1 VSTESTDTAPAAEEE
16 GATYHG
22 GRLVARRLKAHGVSK
37 LFTLSGG
44 HLFSIYDGC
53 REEGIAIV
61 DVRHES
67 TAAFAAEGWAK
78 VTREPG
84 VCALTAGPGV
94 TNGMSAMA
102 SAQANHSP
110 MVVLG
115 GRAPALRWG
124 QGSLQEIDHVPFVRP
139 LTKLAT
145 TPTSTEE
152 IPGLVDDAFAAAVA
166 PHCGPT
172 FVDFPLDYVFM
183 EAEEPVGLGGE
194 AGEGGEGAAGSNG
207 TGHGGPSADGAAV
220 ERAAELL
227 RGAERP
233 VIMAGTDLYW
243 SRGEQALLELAESLR
258 IPVFLNGLARGCV
271 PADHELFFSRARST
285 ALKGA
290 DVALVVG
297 VPMDF
302 RLAFGAAF
310 GEDTEIVV
318 VDSAEPE
325 RNHPRPVAAEC
336 YGSVSQTL
344 SDLRVGAGGA
354 ALPSEPWLGE
364 LRAVESERR
373 QAELADFED
382 DRSPLHPMRL
392 YAELAK
398 TLDRDAI
405 VIGDGGD
412 FVSYAGRV
420 INSYSPGCWLDPG
433 PFGCLGTGPGYALA
447 AKLAHPERQVVMVV
461 GDGAFGFTGMEFD
474 TLARHGVN
482 VVGVMGNNG
491 IWALEKH
498 PMEFL
503 YGYSV
508 AADLRPGTRYDEV
521 VTALGGHGEMVDRPE
536 QVAPAIERAFSAG
549 LPALVNVLTD
559 PTVVYPRKSNLA

>member
-1 VSTESTDTAPAAEEE
+1 MSTPSTQTQDQVEEE
-16 GATYHG
+16 LHG
-22 GRLVARRLKAHGVSK
+22 GRLIARRLKAHGVSK

-61 DVRHES
+61 DVRHEQ

-94 TNGMSAMA
+94 TNGMSAIA
-102 SAQANHSP
+102 SAQANHTP

-115 GRAPALRWG
+115 GRAPTLRWG

-139 LTKLAT
+139 LCKLAT
-145 TPTSTEE
+145 TAQSTAE
-152 IPGLVDDAFAAAVA
+152 IPGLVDEAFGAALA
-166 PHCGPT
+166 PHGGPT

-183 EAEEPVGLGGE
+183 SAPETGDSRARASQAVR
-194 AGEGGEGAAGSNG
+194 GADS
-207 TGHGGPSADGAAV
+207 SEI
-220 ERAAELL
+220 ERAARLL
-227 RGAERP
+227 EEAERP
-233 VIMAGTDLYW
+233 VVMAGTDLYW
-243 SRGEQALLELAESLR
+243 GHGEQALLELAETLG

-271 PADHELFFSRARST
+271 PADHELFFSRTRSQ
-285 ALKGA
+285 ALQGA

-302 RLAFGAAF
+302 RLGFGASF
-310 GEDTEIVV
+310 GEDTAIVAIDV
-318 VDSAEPE
+318 AEPG
-325 RNHPRPVAAEC
+325 RRHPRDPAVEL
-336 YGSVSQTL
+336 YGDLTATL
-344 SDLRVGAGGA
+344 SDLRAAAGGNGLA
-354 ALPSEPWLGE
+354 SKGWVGE
-364 LRAVESERR
+364 LRAAETARRAAER
-373 QAELADFED
+373 AELED
-382 DRSPLHPMRL
+382 ERSPLHPMRL

-398 TLDRDAI
+398 ALDRDAI

-420 INSYSPGCWLDPG
+420 IDSYRPGCWLDPG

-447 AKLAHPERQVVMVV
+447 AKLAHPERQVVLLL
-461 GDGAFGFTGMEFD
+461 GDGAFGFAGMEFD

-508 AADLRPGTRYDEV
+508 AADLRPATRYDQV
-521 VTALGGHGEMVDRPE
+521 VEALGGHGELVERPAD
-536 QVAPAIERAFSAG
+536 VGPALERAFGAG
-549 LPALVNVLTD
+549 KPALVNVLTD
-559 PTVVYPRKSNLA
+559 PSVAYPRKSNLA

>member
-1 VSTESTDTAPAAEEE
+1 MASETAQDTV
-16 GATYHG
+16 TYHG

-110 MVVLG
+110 IVVLG
-115 GRAPALRWG
+115 GRAPAMRWG

-139 LTKLAT
+139 LTKLAAT
-145 TPTSTEE
+145 AGATDE
-152 IPGLVDDAFAAAVA
+152 IPGLLDDAFTAALS
-166 PHCGPT
+166 PHYGPV
-172 FVDFPLDYVFM
+172 FVDFPLDHVFM
-183 EAEEPVGLGGE
+183 EAGEGE
-194 AGEGGEGAAGSNG
+194 AGTPHPPEQA
-207 TGHGGPSADGAAV
+207 P
-220 ERAAELL
+220 AAEDAVARAGELL
-227 RGAERP
+227 AAAERP

-243 SRGEQALLELAESLR
+243 GRGERALVELAEAIR
-258 IPVFLNGLARGCV
+258 IPTFLNGLARGCL
-271 PADHELFFSRARST
+271 PADHELFFSRARSKG
-285 ALKGA
+285 LKEA
-290 DVALVVG
+290 DVALVIG

-302 RLAFGAAF
+302 RLGFGAAF

-318 VDSAEPE
+318 VDAAEPE
-325 RNHPRPVAAEC
+325 RRHPRAVAAEC
-336 YGSVSQTL
+336 YGAIGPTLSAIASAAGGRAAADAGWL
-344 SDLRVGAGGA
+344 SDLREA
-354 ALPSEPWLGE
+354 
-364 LRAVESERR
+364 ESEKRASE
-373 QAELADFED
+373 QAELHDERA
-382 DRSPLHPMRL
+382 PLHPMRI
-392 YAELAK
+392 YSELAEVI
-398 TLDRDAI
+398 DRDAI

-412 FVSYAGRV
+412 FVSYAGRLV
-420 INSYSPGCWLDPG
+420 DSYEPGCWLDPG

-447 AKLAHPERQVVMVV
+447 AKLARPDRQVVLLL
-461 GDGAFGFTGMEFD
+461 GDGAFGFAGMEFD

-482 VVGVMGNNG
+482 VVGVVGNNG

-508 AADLRPGTRYDEV
+508 AADLRPATRYDQV
-521 VTALGGHGEMVDRPE
+521 VEALGCQGELVERPD
-536 QVAPAIERAFSAG
+536 QLRGALERALTADR
-549 LPALVNVLTD
+549 PALVNVLTD
-559 PTVVYPRKSNLA
+559 PAVAYPRRSNLA

>member
-1 VSTESTDTAPAAEEE
+1 MDRVAPVSAESAQETRTF
-16 GATYHG
+16 HG

-53 REEGIAIV
+53 REEGIEIV

-78 VTREPG
+78 VTREAG

-94 TNGMSAMA
+94 TNGMSALA

-115 GRAPALRWG
+115 GRAPAMRWG

-139 LTKLAT
+139 LTKLAV
-145 TPTSTEE
+145 TPESTAE
-152 IPGLVDDAFAAAVA
+152 IPGLVDEAFAQALA
-166 PHCGPT
+166 PHGGPT
-172 FVDFPLDYVFM
+172 FVDFPMDYVFQ
-183 EAEEPVGLGGE
+183 EAEEAESGLWQPTDVRSESGAEE
-194 AGEGGEGAAGSNG
+194 ASI
-207 TGHGGPSADGAAV
+207 
-220 ERAAELL
+220 ERAGELL
-227 RGAERP
+227 RAAERP

-243 SRGEQALLELAESLR
+243 GHGEQALLELARTLR

-271 PADHELFFSRARST
+271 PADDELFFSRARSQ

-302 RLAFGAAF
+302 RLGFGASF
-310 GEDTEIVV
+310 GEETEIVV
-318 VDSAEPE
+318 VDVAEPE
-325 RNHPRPVAAEC
+325 RRHPRVVAAEL
-336 YGSVSQTL
+336 YGAMGPTL
-344 SDLRVGAGGA
+344 SGLCTAAGGK
-354 ALPSEPWLGE
+354 ALESERWIEE
-364 LRAVESERR
+364 LRAGESEKREGER
-373 QAELADFED
+373 AELED
-382 DRSPLHPMRL
+382 DRGPLHPMRL
-392 YAELAK
+392 YAEMAK
-398 TLDRDAI
+398 VLERDAI

-412 FVSYAGRV
+412 YVSYAGRV
-420 INSYSPGCWLDPG
+420 VDSYQPGCWLDPG
-433 PFGCLGTGPGYALA
+433 PFGCLGSGPGYALA
-447 AKLAHPERQVVMVV
+447 AKLAHPERQVVLLL
-461 GDGAFGFTGMEFD
+461 GDGAFGFSGMEFD

-482 VVGVMGNNG
+482 VVGLMGNNG

-508 AADLRPGTRYDEV
+508 AADLRPETRYDQV
-521 VTALGGHGEMVDRPE
+521 VEALGGHGELVSRPAD
-536 QVAPAIERAFSAG
+536 VGPALERAFSAG
-549 LPALVNVLTD
+549 KPALVNVLTD
-559 PTVVYPRKSNLA
+559 PTVVYPRRSNLA

>member
-1 VSTESTDTAPAAEEE
+1 MSSE
-16 GATYHG
+16 GDQEARSFHG
-22 GRLVARRLKAHGVSK
+22 GRLIARRLKAHGVSK

-53 REEGIAIV
+53 REEGIDIV

-115 GRAPALRWG
+115 GRAPAMRWG

-139 LTKLAT
+139 LTKLAA
-145 TPTSTEE
+145 TPGSTAE
-152 IPGLVDDAFAAAVA
+152 IPGLVDDAFAAACA
-166 PHCGPT
+166 PHGGPA
-172 FVDFPLDYVFM
+172 FVDFPMDYVFM
-183 EAEEPVGLGGE
+183 EAAEPEAEVLAPSERGAADAAIE
-194 AGEGGEGAAGSNG
+194 RAGELLAA
-207 TGHGGPSADGAAV
+207 
-220 ERAAELL
+220 
-227 RGAERP
+227 AERP

-243 SRGEQALLELAESLR
+243 GRGEQALVELAETLR

-271 PADHELFFSRARST
+271 PADHELFFSRARSQ

-290 DVALVVG
+290 DVAIVMG

-318 VDSAEPE
+318 VDVAEPE
-325 RNHPRPVAAEC
+325 RRHPRKVAVEC
-336 YGSVSQTL
+336 YGALAATLAGIVSAA
-344 SDLRVGAGGA
+344 GAKPLA
-354 ALPSEPWLGE
+354 SERWLAE
-364 LRAVESERR
+364 LRRSETEKREGER
-373 QAELADFED
+373 AELQD

-398 TLDRDAI
+398 VLDRDAI

-420 INSYSPGCWLDPG
+420 VDSYKPGCWLDPG
-433 PFGCLGTGPGYALA
+433 PFGCLGAGPGYALA
-447 AKLAHPERQVVMVV
+447 AKLARPDSQVVLLV
-461 GDGAFGFTGMEFD
+461 GDGAFGFSGMEFD

-508 AADLRPGTRYDEV
+508 AADLRPETRYDEV
-521 VTALGGHGEMVDRPE
+521 VEALGGHGELVRSAAE
-536 QVAPAIERAFSAG
+536 FAPAIGRAFAADG
-549 LPALVNVLTD
+549 PALVNVLTD
-559 PTVVYPRKSNLA
+559 PTVVYPRRSNLA

>member
-1 VSTESTDTAPAAEEE
+1 MSTESAQEVQTF
-16 GATYHG
+16 HG
-22 GRLVARRLKAHGVSK
+22 GRLIARRLKAHGVSR

-53 REEGIAIV
+53 REEGIDIV

-78 VTREPG
+78 VTREVG
-84 VCALTAGPGV
+84 ACALTAGPGV

-115 GRAPALRWG
+115 GRAPAMRWG

-139 LTKLAT
+139 LTKLAAT
-145 TPTSTEE
+145 AESTAE
-152 IPGLVDDAFAAAVA
+152 IPGLVDEAFEVALA
-166 PHCGPT
+166 PHGGPT
-172 FVDFPLDYVFM
+172 FLDFPLDHVFM
-183 EAEEPVGLGGE
+183 EAADESGPPERAP
-194 AGEGGEGAAGSNG
+194 ASAKGAADE
-207 TGHGGPSADGAAV
+207 AI

-243 SRGEQALLELAESLR
+243 GHGERALLELAEKLR

-271 PADHELFFSRARST
+271 AADHELFFSRVRSQ
-285 ALKGA
+285 ALKGS

-302 RLAFGAAF
+302 RLAFGGAF

-318 VDSAEPE
+318 IDALEPV
-325 RNHPRPVAAEC
+325 RQHPRAPEVEL
-336 YGSVSQTL
+336 YGALGPTL
-344 SDLRVGAGGA
+344 GDLREAVGARTPA
-354 ALPSEPWLGE
+354 SEPWISE
-364 LRAVESERR
+364 LRRAESERR
-373 QAELADFED
+373 EGERAELED
-382 DRSPLHPMRL
+382 AREPLHPMRL
-392 YAELAK
+392 YAELGGM
-398 TLDRDAI
+398 LERDAI

-412 FVSYAGRV
+412 YVSYAGRV
-420 INSYSPGCWLDPG
+420 IDTYQPGCWLDPG
-433 PFGCLGTGPGYALA
+433 PFGCLGTGSGYALA
-447 AKLAHPERQVVMVV
+447 AKLARPERQVVLLV
-461 GDGAFGFTGMEFD
+461 GDGAFGFSGMDFD

-508 AADLRPGTRYDEV
+508 AADLRPGTRYDQV
-521 VTALGGHGEMVDRPE
+521 VEALGGHGELVERPRDMR
-536 QVAPAIERAFSAG
+536 PALERALAAG
-549 LPALVNVLTD
+549 KPALVNVLTD
-559 PTVVYPRKSNLA
+559 PTVVYPRRSNLA